1 MSFKRIY
8 ILKMQKY
15 IKILNINTKI
25 RNGSEVVRH
34 NDYYLSYSNLNRT
47 NQELMISFNQ
57 NNNNY

>member
-1 MSFKRIY
+1 
-8 ILKMQKY
+8 MQKY